1 MLVYTPDSVDEA
13 AFVDSDAAAT
23 LMAEQQQGQEPP
35 EPVTA
40 KVPSQATIVD
50 TIRMVTNP
58 AVAKRTIDAKIV
70 QVAATNR
77 VRAEN
82 TMRMIGVP
90 VATRSATMNGLWSW
104 LTSAG
109 KLSDLSKYTPAQRE
123 GLQAY
128 LKAASLDVIEK
139 TFTQEELDAVAAKMV
154 AGVLAPANA
163 AAIADPY
170 GAAAQAYQAEV
181 VSALAPLG
189 TAATTAGGNAAQTV
203 GNAIVNMYQVGT
215 DTPGRSFEW
224 FGKAKWVIGLTALGF
239 GGYMLWPTLK
249 KYAGEGAEIGQALN
263 TLRNVFAGG
272 GQ

>member
-13 AFVDSDAAAT
+13 AFVDRDAAET

-35 EPVTA
+35 QAPPVQE
-40 KVPSQATIVD
+40 PSQGQIVE
-50 TIRMVTNP
+50 TIRRVTNP
-58 AVAKRTIDAKIV
+58 AVAKRTMDAKIV

-77 VRAEN
+77 ARAEN
-82 TMRMIGVP
+82 TMRSIGVP
-90 VATRSATMNGLWSW
+90 IASRSATMNGLWSW
-104 LTSAG
+104 LTSSG
-109 KLSDLSKYTPAQRE
+109 KLSDLSRYTPAQRE
-123 GLQAY
+123 ALQAY

-139 TFTQEELDAVAAKMV
+139 TFTQEELDAVAVKMA
-154 AGVLAPANA
+154 AGVPAPANA
-163 AAIADPY
+163 TAIVDPY
-170 GAAAQAYQAEV
+170 SAAAQAYQAEV
-181 VSALAPLG
+181 VSALAPMG
-189 TAATTAGGNAAQTV
+189 ETATTAGGNAAKTV

-249 KYAGEGAEIGQALN
+249 KYAGEGAEISRALN